1 MRHIRAAHKVHNLCI
16 FPGCKFAWTRR
27 YLYNAHVKTQHSD
40 GNRGKVLGKSAR
52 SPPASKMIERSH
64 RPPSF
69 CRRSQA
75 ELGRRPLTQ
84 VTQVP
89 FRAMSPVVY
98 DAQPK
103 YAEPAIMTLKHEFAS
118 GLELFCAS
126 NGPPAVSPTDEYA
139 QSGSIANQGG
149 QVRMVHAFVYAIWVI
164 SDPWFMLPG
173 CRQPAA
179 CVGQLHPIARPAR
192 KWCLPPSSPFLLLV
206 IMVAPSLLILCLN
219 H

>member
-1 MRHIRAAHKVHNLCI
+1 MLQVPVWIQRTNLISLTLQKKTLCNICPRTYSQRQGVLRHIRAAHKVHNLCI

-103 YAEPAIMTLKHEFAS
+103 TFLCF
-118 GLELFCAS
+118 
-126 NGPPAVSPTDEYA
+126 
-139 QSGSIANQGG
+139 Q
-149 QVRMVHAFVYAIWVI
+149 
-164 SDPWFMLPG
+164 
-173 CRQPAA
+173 
-179 CVGQLHPIARPAR
+179 RPSCGFSHR
-192 KWCLPPSSPFLLLV
+192 
-206 IMVAPSLLILCLN
+206 
-219 H
+219 